1 MVYNIKCVELIKC
14 NINSNNE
21 IRLHLKITMTDIN
34 KSSAETTFQQKET
47 NQPSENI
54 NIETQ
59 KTDRILAYSEFIK
72 SISKFIWIAVV
83 LIIVIHFWGSFSTN
97 HIKQKINPTTVTIT
111 VPEQKQYQ
119 ISGEVASALSKA
131 LVIARESSANNL
143 EQWKNEVMHR
153 VDHPFLDWYYNYF
166 NQLGIG
172 AKAIW
177 INLYSISEEE
187 KAEKLIGSFQQEF
200 AKQVFQPSLMQLEME
215 RFTRQAIDTY
225 VSEANRNLAGVQS
238 AYNIPQPTWE
248 RFLEGLGSITYNS
261 GGQQQD
267 LTLRGISR
275 GTGYLATTAMIK
287 AIGVIGTKKVVTS
300 TVTKVTSKVVT
311 KLATKTAAKVAA
323 EGTGEMAVGLLGLEL
338 LNPIAGLGILVWDVW
353 DHYHTVQVERPILRA
368 NLESYLNEVKE
379 SLLNDKENGV
389 LSSVNKFHDGI
400 LDSLNS
406 NLSVN

>member
-1 MVYNIKCVELIKC
+1 
-14 NINSNNE
+14 
-21 IRLHLKITMTDIN
+21 MTDIN
-34 KSSAETTFQQKET
+34 KSSAETNFQEKET
-47 NQPSENI
+47 NQLSENI

-83 LIIVIHFWGSFSTN
+83 LIIVIHLWGSFSTN

-111 VPEQKQYQ
+111 ITQEKQYQ
-119 ISGEVASALSKA
+119 ISGDVTSALGKA
-131 LVIARESSANNL
+131 LVSARGSASNNL

-172 AKAIW
+172 AKAILS
-177 INLYSISEEE
+177 NLYSISEEE
-187 KAEKLIGSFQQEF
+187 KAEKLIGSFQEEF
-200 AKQVFQPSLMQLEME
+200 AKQVFQPSLMQLQME

-225 VSEANRNLAGVQS
+225 VSEANSNLAGVQS

-300 TVTKVTSKVVT
+300 TVTKATSKVVT

-368 NLESYLNEVKE
+368 NLDSYLNEVKE

-406 NLSVN
+406 NLDVN

>member
-1 MVYNIKCVELIKC
+1 
-14 NINSNNE
+14 
-21 IRLHLKITMTDIN
+21 MTDIN
-34 KSSAETTFQQKET
+34 KSSAETNFQEKET
-47 NQPSENI
+47 NQLSENI

-83 LIIVIHFWGSFSTN
+83 LIIIIHLWGSFSTN

-111 VPEQKQYQ
+111 IPQEKQYQ
-119 ISGEVASALSKA
+119 ISGDVTSALGKA
-131 LVIARESSANNL
+131 LVSARGSASNNL

-172 AKAIW
+172 AKAILS
-177 INLYSISEEE
+177 NLYSISEEE
-187 KAEKLIGSFQQEF
+187 KAEKLIGSFQEEF
-200 AKQVFQPSLMQLEME
+200 AKQVFQPSLMQLQME

-225 VSEANRNLAGVQS
+225 VSEANSNLAGVQS

-300 TVTKVTSKVVT
+300 TVTKATSKVVT

-368 NLESYLNEVKE
+368 NLDSYLNEVKE

-406 NLSVN
+406 NLDVN

>member
-1 MVYNIKCVELIKC
+1 
-14 NINSNNE
+14 
-21 IRLHLKITMTDIN
+21 MTDTNESIPEKN
-34 KSSAETTFQQKET
+34 FQQKET
-47 NQPSENI
+47 NQIYENI

-59 KTDRILAYSEFIK
+59 KTDRILAYSELTK

-83 LIIVIHFWGSFSTN
+83 LIIILHFWGSFSTN
-97 HIKQKINPTTVTIT
+97 HIKQTIHPTTVNISI
-111 VPEQKQYQ
+111 PKQQEYQ
-119 ISGEVASALSKA
+119 ISSDVASALGKA
-131 LVIARESSANNL
+131 LVASRQSASNNL

-172 AKAIW
+172 AKSIW

-215 RFTRQAIDTY
+215 RFTRQAVDIY

-248 RFLEGLGSITYNS
+248 RFLEGLGSITYNA

-267 LTLRGISR
+267 LTLRAVSR

-287 AIGVIGTKKVVTS
+287 AIGFIGTKKVVAS
-300 TVTKVTSKVVT
+300 TVSKATSKAVT
-311 KLATKTAAKVAA
+311 KLATKTAAKAAA
-323 EGTGEMAVGLLGLEL
+323 EGSGEMAVGLLGLEL
-338 LNPIAGLGILVWDVW
+338 LNPLAGLGIIVWDVW
-353 DHYHTVQVERPILRA
+353 DHYHTVQLERPILRA

-379 SLLNDKENGV
+379 SLLNDPENGI

-400 LDSLNS
+400 LNSLNS
-406 NLSVN
+406 NLGVS

>member
-1 MVYNIKCVELIKC
+1 
-14 NINSNNE
+14 
-21 IRLHLKITMTDIN
+21 MTDTN
-34 KSSAETTFQQKET
+34 ESSLEKNFQQKET
-47 NQPSENI
+47 KQIYENI

-59 KTDRILAYSEFIK
+59 KTDRIRAYSELIK

-83 LIIVIHFWGSFSTN
+83 LIIIIHFWGSFSTN
-97 HIKQKINPTTVTIT
+97 HIKQNINPTTVNISI
-111 VPEQKQYQ
+111 PEQQQYQ
-119 ISGEVASALSKA
+119 ISTEVTSALGKA
-131 LVIARESSANNL
+131 LVASRQSASNNL

-172 AKAIW
+172 AKSIW

-215 RFTRQAIDTY
+215 RFTRQAVDIY

-248 RFLEGLGSITYNS
+248 RFLEGLGSITYNA

-267 LTLRGISR
+267 LTLRAVSR

-287 AIGVIGTKKVVTS
+287 AIGFIGTKKVVAS
-300 TVTKVTSKVVT
+300 TVSKATSKAVT
-311 KLATKTAAKVAA
+311 KLATKTAAKAAA
-323 EGTGEMAVGLLGLEL
+323 EGGGEMAVGLLGLEL
-338 LNPIAGLGILVWDVW
+338 LNPIAGLGIIVWDVW
-353 DHYHTVQVERPILRA
+353 DHYHTVQLERPIVRA
-368 NLESYLNEVKE
+368 SLESYLNEVKE
-379 SLLNDKENGV
+379 SLLNDPENGI

-400 LDSLNS
+400 LNSLNI
-406 NLSVN
+406 NLGVS

>member
-1 MVYNIKCVELIKC
+1 
-14 NINSNNE
+14 
-21 IRLHLKITMTDIN
+21 MTDIN
-34 KSSAETTFQQKET
+34 KSSAETNFQEKET
-47 NQPSENI
+47 NQLSENI

-83 LIIVIHFWGSFSTN
+83 LIIIIHFWGSFSTN
-97 HIKQKINPTTVTIT
+97 NIKQKINPTTVNITI
-111 VPEQKQYQ
+111 PEQKQYQ
-119 ISGEVASALSKA
+119 ISGDVASALSKA
-131 LVIARESSANNL
+131 LVTARESAANNL

-300 TVTKVTSKVVT
+300 TVTKATSKAVT
-311 KLATKTAAKVAA
+311 KLATKTAAKAAA

>member
-1 MVYNIKCVELIKC
+1 
-14 NINSNNE
+14 
-21 IRLHLKITMTDIN
+21 MTDTNESITEKN
-34 KSSAETTFQQKET
+34 FQQKET
-47 NQPSENI
+47 NQIYENI

-59 KTDRILAYSEFIK
+59 KTDRIRAYSELIK

-83 LIIVIHFWGSFSTN
+83 LIIIIHFWGSFSTN
-97 HIKQKINPTTVTIT
+97 HIKQKINPTTVNITI
-111 VPEQKQYQ
+111 PEQKQYQ
-119 ISGEVASALSKA
+119 ISSDVTSALGKA
-131 LVIARESSANNL
+131 LVAARQSASNNL
-143 EQWKNEVMHR
+143 EQWKNEVMQR

-172 AKAIW
+172 AKSIW

-215 RFTRQAIDTY
+215 RFTRQAVDIY

-248 RFLEGLGSITYNS
+248 RFLEGLGSITYDT

-267 LTLRGISR
+267 LTLRAVSR

-287 AIGVIGTKKVVTS
+287 AIGFIGTKKVVAS
-300 TVTKVTSKVVT
+300 TVSKATSKAVT
-311 KLATKTAAKVAA
+311 KLATKTAAKAAA
-323 EGTGEMAVGLLGLEL
+323 EGSGEMAVGLLGLEL
-338 LNPIAGLGILVWDVW
+338 LNPLAGLGIIVWDVW
-353 DHYHTVQVERPILRA
+353 DHYHTVQLERPILRA

-379 SLLNDKENGV
+379 SLLNDPENGI

-400 LDSLNS
+400 LNSLNS
-406 NLSVN
+406 NLGVS

>member
-1 MVYNIKCVELIKC
+1 
-14 NINSNNE
+14 
-21 IRLHLKITMTDIN
+21 MTDTN
-34 KSSAETTFQQKET
+34 ESSLEKNFQQKET
-47 NQPSENI
+47 KQIYENI

-59 KTDRILAYSEFIK
+59 KTDRIRAYSELIK

-83 LIIVIHFWGSFSTN
+83 LIIIIHFWGSFSTN
-97 HIKQKINPTTVTIT
+97 HIKQNINPTTVNISI
-111 VPEQKQYQ
+111 PEQQQYQ
-119 ISGEVASALSKA
+119 ISTEVTSALGKA
-131 LVIARESSANNL
+131 LVASRQSASNNL

-172 AKAIW
+172 AKSIW

-215 RFTRQAIDTY
+215 RFTRQAVDIY

-248 RFLEGLGSITYNS
+248 RFLEGLGSITYNA

-267 LTLRGISR
+267 LTLRAVSR

-287 AIGVIGTKKVVTS
+287 AIGFIGTKKVVAS
-300 TVTKVTSKVVT
+300 TVSKATSKAVT
-311 KLATKTAAKVAA
+311 KLATKTAAKAAA
-323 EGTGEMAVGLLGLEL
+323 EGGGEMAVGLLGLEL
-338 LNPIAGLGILVWDVW
+338 LNPIAGLGIIVWDVW
-353 DHYHTVQVERPILRA
+353 DHYHTVQLERPILRA
-368 NLESYLNEVKE
+368 SLESYLNEVKE
-379 SLLNDKENGV
+379 SLLNDPENGI

-400 LDSLNS
+400 LNSLNI
-406 NLSVN
+406 NLGVS

>member
-1 MVYNIKCVELIKC
+1 
-14 NINSNNE
+14 
-21 IRLHLKITMTDIN
+21 MTDSN
-34 KSSAETTFQQKET
+34 KSSAETNSQQKET
-47 NQPSENI
+47 HQVSENI
-54 NIETQ
+54 NDVIETH
-59 KTDRILAYSEFIK
+59 KTNRILAYSELIK

-83 LIIVIHFWGSFSTN
+83 LIIIIHFWGSFSTN
-97 HIKQKINPTTVTIT
+97 HIKQKINPTTVNINI
-111 VPEQKQYQ
+111 PEEKQYQ
-119 ISGEVASALSKA
+119 ISGDISSALGKA
-131 LVIARESSANNL
+131 LATARESASNNL
-143 EQWKNEVMHR
+143 EQWQNEVMHR

-177 INLYSISEEE
+177 INLSSISEEE

-215 RFTRQAIDTY
+215 RFTRQAVDTY

-238 AYNIPQPTWE
+238 SYNIPQPTWE
-248 RFLEGLGSITYNS
+248 RFLEGLGSITYNN
-261 GGQQQD
+261 GGKQQD

-287 AIGVIGTKKVVTS
+287 AIGVIGSKKIVAT
-300 TVTKVTSKVVT
+300 TVSKATSKAVT

-323 EGTGEMAVGLLGLEL
+323 EGSGEMAVGILGLEL
-338 LNPIAGLGILVWDVW
+338 LNPIAGVGILVWDVW

-368 NLESYLNEVKE
+368 NLDTYLNEVKE
-379 SLLNDKENGV
+379 SLLNDKENGI

-400 LDSLNS
+400 FDSLNH
-406 NLSVN
+406 NLGMS

>member
-1 MVYNIKCVELIKC
+1 
-14 NINSNNE
+14 
-21 IRLHLKITMTDIN
+21 MTDTN
-34 KSSAETTFQQKET
+34 ESSPEKIFQQKET
-47 NQPSENI
+47 NQTHENI

-59 KTDRILAYSEFIK
+59 KTDRIRAYSELIK

-83 LIIVIHFWGSFSTN
+83 LIIIIHFWGSFSTN
-97 HIKQKINPTTVTIT
+97 HIKQNINPTTVNISI
-111 VPEQKQYQ
+111 PEQQQYQ
-119 ISGEVASALSKA
+119 ISTEVTSALGKA
-131 LVIARESSANNL
+131 LVASRQSASNNL

-172 AKAIW
+172 AKSIW

-215 RFTRQAIDTY
+215 RFTRQAVDIY

-248 RFLEGLGSITYNS
+248 RFLEGLGSITYNA

-267 LTLRGISR
+267 LTLRAVSR

-287 AIGVIGTKKVVTS
+287 AIGFIGTKKVVAS
-300 TVTKVTSKVVT
+300 TVSKATSKAVT
-311 KLATKTAAKVAA
+311 KLATKTAAKAAA
-323 EGTGEMAVGLLGLEL
+323 EGGGEMAVGLLGLEL
-338 LNPIAGLGILVWDVW
+338 LNPIAGLGIIVWDVW
-353 DHYHTVQVERPILRA
+353 DHYHTVQLERPILRA
-368 NLESYLNEVKE
+368 SLESYLNEVKE
-379 SLLNDKENGV
+379 SLLNDPENGI

-400 LDSLNS
+400 LNSLNS
-406 NLSVN
+406 NLGVS